1 MYLLDTNV
9 LSELRKAPTQMD
21 TRVKAW
27 TEAQDVE
34 TLYISVISVLEIR
47 RGIHKLEQR
56 GDSAQARVFLTWLE
70 RYVLPAYTGRI
81 LSVDPAVA
89 LRTAVLPWPNPTDY
103 RDALIAGTALVHEA
117 IVVTRNT
124 KHFESSGAKLINPWE
139 QLAPA

>member
-21 TRVKAW
+21 THVKAW
-27 TEAQDVE
+27 TDAQDVE
-34 TLYISVISVLEIR
+34 MLYISVVSVLEIR

-56 GDSAQARVFLTWLE
+56 GDNAQARIFSTWLE
-70 RYVLPAYTGRI
+70 RRVLPAFTGHI
-81 LSVDPAVA
+81 LSIDPTIA

-117 IVVTRNT
+117 TIVTRNT
-124 KHFESSGAKLINPWE
+124 KHFENSGAKLINPWE
-139 QLAPA
+139 QFAPV